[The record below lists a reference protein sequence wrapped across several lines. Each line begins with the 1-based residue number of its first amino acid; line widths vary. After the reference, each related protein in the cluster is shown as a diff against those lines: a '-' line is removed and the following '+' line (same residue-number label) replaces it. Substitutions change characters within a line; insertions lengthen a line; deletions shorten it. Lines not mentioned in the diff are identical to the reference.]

1 MIKILDNILTK
12 EECLELIDLAEDKF
26 TPSKVLGN
34 QIEGYRTAQNTWIY
48 DQTVLTNK
56 IKDIIVKE
64 TNLPIENQ
72 ENIHIVK
79 YEIEGE
85 YKDHH
90 DFFHPGEDYYDRVIE
105 RGGQRVYSC
114 LIYLNDDFTGGE
126 TYFPNKNITITPK
139 LGRVVIWRNLKKD
152 NLLDYDSL
160 HAGLP
165 VKSGKKYISVIW
177 IRENNYK
184 K

>member
-12 EECLELIDLAEDKF
+12 EECLELIDLTKDSFE
-26 TPSKVLGN
+26 PSTTLGKS
-34 QIEGYRTAQNTWIY
+34 IEGYRTAQNTWLY
-48 DQTVLTNK
+48 DQTLLTDK

-72 ENIHIVK
+72 ENIHVVK
-79 YEIEGE
+79 YNIGE
-85 YKDHH
+85 QYKDHH
-90 DFFHPGEDYYDRVIE
+90 DFFHPGENYYDGEIS

-126 TYFPNKNITITPK
+126 TYFPKKNITVTPK
-139 LGRVVIWRNLKKD
+139 LGKMVIWRNLKED
-152 NLLDYDSL
+152 NSLDYDSL

-165 VKSGKKYISVIW
+165 VISNEKFICIVW
-177 IRENNYK
+177 VRENKFN
-184 K
+184 